1 MADTNSNSNTNSN
14 ANKYIDYDG
23 MGIYTEEVKKLIK
36 KIALESSD
44 KIKTYQNHLYFPTT
58 GSTDTLYVAQE
69 ENKTYRWDEDALK
82 FFCVGSDWEEI
93 SVIDGNN

>member
-1 MADTNSNSNTNSN
+1 MPDSNSNSN

-44 KIKTYQNHLYFPTT
+44 KIKTYQNHLYFPIV
-58 GSTDTLYVAQE
+58 GDSTALYIASE
-69 ENKTYRWDEDALK
+69 ENKTYRWDADNLK
-82 FFCVGSDWEEI
+82 YFCIGSDWENI
-93 SVIDGNN
+93 DVIDGNA